1 MTHEVLIAGF
11 GGQGIMAMGTLLAY
25 AGMLE
30 EKNVSW
36 LPSYGPEM
44 RGGTAYCMVVI
55 SGEPVTSPLVTE
67 PTAVIV
73 MNNPS
78 LEKFESWVRPG
89 GLLVLNTS
97 LVDLAPERSDIR
109 IIRVPCNEIA
119 EGLGSGKVANMVA
132 LGAYIRA
139 DSPVKTASVL
149 QSLRMAL
156 PERHHRMIPMNEKA
170 LVMVAEQAE
179 PSLT

>member
-30 EKNVSW
+30 GKNVSW

-44 RGGTAYCMVVI
+44 RGGTAYCMVVV
-55 SGEPVTSPLVTE
+55 SDEPVTSPLVTE

-89 GLLVLNTS
+89 GLLVINTS
-97 LVDLAPERSDIR
+97 LVDLEPGRSDIR
-109 IIRVPCNEIA
+109 VVRVPCNEIA

-132 LGAYIRA
+132 LGAYLRA
-139 DSPVKTASVL
+139 DSPVKASSIS
-149 QSLRMAL
+149 QSLRKAL
-156 PERHHRMIPMNEKA
+156 PERHHAMIPMNEEA
-170 LVMVAEQAE
+170 LAIGAEQAG
-179 PSLT
+179 SGLT